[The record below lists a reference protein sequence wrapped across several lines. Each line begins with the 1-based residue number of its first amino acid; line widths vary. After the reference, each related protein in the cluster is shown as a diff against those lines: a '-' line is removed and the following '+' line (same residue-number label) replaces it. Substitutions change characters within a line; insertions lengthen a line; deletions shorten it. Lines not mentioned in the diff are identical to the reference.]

1 MYTATVRLMAWLLAF
16 IMLPAAAADIP
27 YGPSREQTLEVHAP
41 AGARDAPILVM
52 VHGGAWIVG
61 DKDNPGVIDGKLAHW
76 GSQGVIVVS
85 VNYRLWPAASPLEQ
99 AADVASALAWVQRHA
114 REWRGDPSRL
124 VLMGHSAGAHLV
136 SLLAVSP
143 DIAARAGVAP
153 WLATVSLDSG
163 AVDLPQIMNGPH
175 ARFYDRVFGRDPAGW
190 AAASPLDR
198 LRRTPATPML
208 MVCST
213 ERAQSCGANE
223 RFADKA
229 RGMGGKAMALPVAL
243 DHMGINRELG
253 VDPSYT
259 RRVDAW
265 LREVGWPQS

>member
-1 MYTATVRLMAWLLAF
+1 MFPIVRFIVMFLVAF
-16 IMLPAAAADIP
+16 VLPASAADIA
-27 YGPSREQTLEVHAP
+27 YGPSREQTLEVHVP
-41 AGARDAPILVM
+41 AGAHDAPILVM

-76 GSQGVIVVS
+76 GSQGAIIVS

-114 REWRGDPSRL
+114 HEWHGDPSRI

-143 DIAARAGVAP
+143 DIARRAGMAP

-163 AVDLPQIMNGPH
+163 AVDLPQIMSAPH

-190 AAASPLDR
+190 AASSPLDR
-198 LRRTPATPML
+198 LVRAPATPML
-208 MVCST
+208 MVCSS

-223 RFADKA
+223 RFTAKVKA
-229 RGMGGKAMALPVAL
+229 LGGRAAALPAAL

-253 VDPSYT
+253 IDPAYT
-259 RRVDAW
+259 RQVDAW
-265 LREVGWPQS
+265 LRALGWP

>member
-1 MYTATVRLMAWLLAF
+1 MFPIARLFVMFLGAF
-16 IMLPAAAADIP
+16 VLPAAAADIS

-41 AGARDAPILVM
+41 AGAHDAPILVM

-76 GSQGVIVVS
+76 GSQGAIVVS
-85 VNYRLWPAASPLEQ
+85 VNYRLWPDASPLQQ

-114 REWRGDPSRL
+114 REWHGDPSRI

-143 DIAARAGVAP
+143 DIASRAGVAP

-163 AVDLPQIMNGPH
+163 AVDLPQIMNAPH

-198 LRRTPATPML
+198 LVRAPATPML

-213 ERAQSCGANE
+213 KRAESCGANE
-223 RFADKA
+223 RFAAKV
-229 RGMGGKAMALPVAL
+229 RTLGGRAAALPVPL

-253 VDPSYT
+253 VDPAYT
-259 RRVDAW
+259 RQVDAW
-265 LREVGWPQS
+265 LRAVGWP

>member
-1 MYTATVRLMAWLLAF
+1 VYPILRLIAWLIAF
-16 IMLPAAAADIP
+16 IVLPAAAADVS
-27 YGPSREQTLEVHAP
+27 YGPSREQTLEVHVP
-41 AGARDAPILVM
+41 AGAHDAPILVM

-76 GSQGVIVVS
+76 GSQGAIVVS

-99 AADVASALAWVQRHA
+99 AVDVASALAWVQRHA
-114 REWRGDPSRL
+114 HEWHGDPSRI

-143 DIAARAGVAP
+143 DIARQAGVAP

-163 AVDLPQIMNGPH
+163 AVDLPQIMNAPH

-190 AAASPLDR
+190 PAASPLDR
-198 LRRTPATPML
+198 LVRAPATPML
-208 MVCST
+208 MVCSSA
-213 ERAQSCGANE
+213 RAQSCGANE
-223 RFADKA
+223 RFAAKVNA
-229 RGMGGKAMALPVAL
+229 LGGRAATLPVAL

-253 VDPSYT
+253 TDPGYT
-259 RRVDAW
+259 RQVDAW
-265 LREVGWPQS
+265 LRAVGWP